1 MANSDTPPT
10 ETLSDRIAN
19 ALTEQIVRG
28 DLAPG
33 EKLRQDHIA
42 QAHNASH
49 VPVREAFLRLVAKG
63 LATNEPRRGV
73 RVAPLSR
80 DDMREVLDMRLALE
94 VLALRHAAPV
104 MAPADFARVDA
115 ARISCD
121 LANNRLD
128 WEIHNRGFHYALV
141 SPCAMPRLLAE
152 IGTLQLLSARH
163 FHAAWRADWES
174 RTDIDHRNILSALL
188 RKDTEAAVAI
198 LIRHLQ
204 RMR

>member
-1 MANSDTPPT
+1 MTNPDAPPP
-10 ETLSDRIAN
+10 ETLSDRIAD

-28 DLAPG
+28 ILLPG

-42 QAHNASH
+42 LAHGASH

-63 LATNEPRRGV
+63 LATNVPRRGM
-73 RVAPLSR
+73 RVAPLGR

-94 VLALRHAAPV
+94 VLALRHAAPL
-104 MAPADFARVDA
+104 MTEADFNRVEVARVACDA
-115 ARISCD
+115 ASDRF
-121 LANNRLD
+121 D
-128 WEIHNRGFHYALV
+128 WEIHNRSFHFTIV
-141 SPCAMPRLLAE
+141 SACAMPRLLAE

-163 FHAAWRADWES
+163 FHATWRADWES

-188 RKDTEAAVAI
+188 RKDTEAAVTI